1 MTNEAYKHLFES
13 AISVLAAIDRELGLP
28 DDGCNATALTIA
40 EVQRLKKLAAMT
52 DTKAGE
58 LLSCI
63 EEWAERLANCKA
75 ATRLPLPAHIHVEG
89 QNSTISLT
97 LMEMCAVLKNNGR
110 DTPLGEDV

>member
-1 MTNEAYKHLFES
+1 M
-13 AISVLAAIDRELGLP
+13 
-28 DDGCNATALTIA
+28 ATKQPT
-40 EVQRLKKLAAMT
+40 R
-52 DTKAGE
+52 AGE

-75 ATRLPLPAHIHVEG
+75 ATRLPLPAYIHAEG

-110 DTPLGEDV
+110 DVPLGEDA

>member
-40 EVQRLKKLAAMT
+40 EIQRLKKLAAMT

-58 LLSCI
+58 LLSRI
-63 EEWAERLANCKA
+63 EEWAKRLANCKA
-75 ATRLPLPAHIHVEG
+75 ATSFPLPAH
-89 QNSTISLT
+89 ISLT

-110 DTPLGEDV
+110 DAPLGEDA

>member
-13 AISVLAAIDRELGLP
+13 AISALAAIDRELGLP
-28 DDGCNATALTIA
+28 DDGCNATALSIA
-40 EVQRLKKLAAMT
+40 EIQRLKKLAAMT

-58 LLSCI
+58 LLSRI

-75 ATRLPLPAHIHVEG
+75 ATRFPLPAHIHVEG

-110 DTPLGEDV
+110 DAPLGEDV

>member
-1 MTNEAYKHLFES
+1 MLTLRRHGHQPQLEDSTMSTNK
-13 AISVLAAIDRELGLP
+13 
-28 DDGCNATALTIA
+28 
-40 EVQRLKKLAAMT
+40 
-52 DTKAGE
+52 KAGE

-75 ATRLPLPAHIHVEG
+75 ATRFPLPAHIHVEG

-110 DTPLGEDV
+110 DAPLGEDV

>member
-58 LLSCI
+58 LLSWI

-75 ATRLPLPAHIHVEG
+75 ATRFPLPAHIHVEG